1 MPVILR
7 EMEDHSVHPM
17 SKSNHGSLSG
27 NGYEMKHSGHKVCDR
42 DSSLE
47 SDRSHQEASA
57 ASESSP
63 NEHTSTQSDNDEDHG
78 KDNQD
83 TMKPVLSLG
92 KEGSAFLAPKLHY
105 SPSFACIPYTAD
117 AYYSGVG
124 VLTGYAPHAIVHPQ
138 QNDTTNTPGMLP
150 VEPAEEPIYVNAKQ
164 YHAILRRRQTRA
176 KLEAQNKMVK
186 NRKVIH
192 SNFPIPDADLA
203 AKEGEPFWD
212 SPWGRGRPGWH
223 IECSAMS
230 AHYLGHVF
238 DIHGGGKD
246 LIFPHHENELAQSR
260 AAYPESEVS
269 LEVITVVFVQITT
282 LYHPLAL
289 RFFLMRT
296 HYRSDV
302 NHSDQALEI
311 ASDRVY
317 YNYQLVLLHL
327 ITDPEYFLCQSFHLK
342 TSAFCFSIT
351 IVIMQPAGMPQRD
364 RSMGMSRRK
373 MTASGAGSRRSA
385 TETCGTTCPSPNTCK
400 QGLLHRCAACREGRR
415 RGSVQGAPVFPAKPY
430 NYKKI

>member
-1 MPVILR
+1 MNTHRLNQT
-7 EMEDHSVHPM
+7 M
-17 SKSNHGSLSG
+17 
-27 NGYEMKHSGHKVCDR
+27 MKIM
-42 DSSLE
+42 
-47 SDRSHQEASA
+47 
-57 ASESSP
+57 
-63 NEHTSTQSDNDEDHG
+63 G

-105 SPSFACIPYTAD
+105 SPSFACIPYTVD

-186 NRKVIH
+186 NRK
-192 SNFPIPDADLA
+192 A

-246 LIFPHHENELAQSR
+246 LIFPHHENELAQSQ
-260 AAYPESEVS
+260 AAYPESEVKCWMHNG
-269 LEVITVVFVQITT
+269 FVNKDDKKM
-282 LYHPLAL
+282 AK
-289 RFFLMRT
+289 
-296 HYRSDV
+296 SD
-302 NHSDQALEI
+302 NNFSRLEI
-311 ASDRVY
+311 S
-317 YNYQLVLLHL
+317 LL
-327 ITDPEYFLCQSFHLK
+327 F
-342 TSAFCFSIT
+342 T
-351 IVIMQPAGMPQRD
+351 IHW
-364 RSMGMSRRK
+364 
-373 MTASGAGSRRSA
+373 
-385 TETCGTTCPSPNTCK
+385 
-400 QGLLHRCAACREGRR
+400 L
-415 RGSVQGAPVFPAKPY
+415 
-430 NYKKI
+430 

>member
-27 NGYEMKHSGHKVCDR
+27 NGYEMKHSGHKVCDW
-42 DSSLE
+42 DSSSK

-105 SPSFACIPYTAD
+105 SPSFACIPYTVD

-246 LIFPHHENELAQSR
+246 LIFPHHENELAQSQ
-260 AAYPESEVS
+260 AAYPESEVKCWMHNGFVNKDDKKMAKS
-269 LEVITVVFVQITT
+269 DNNFSRLEI
-282 LYHPLAL
+282 
-289 RFFLMRT
+289 
-296 HYRSDV
+296 SDV

-317 YNYQLVLLHL
+317 YIYQILNTSFVKAFTCLKEDVGLLLLHHHRYHATCWNATAGQEHGDEQAQDDSKWRRIPTFDDWNL
-327 ITDPEYFLCQSFHLK
+327 RDDMPVTQYLQAGTSSSLCRR
-342 TSAFCFSIT
+342 
-351 IVIMQPAGMPQRD
+351 QR
-364 RSMGMSRRK
+364 RTTTRICSRCPCVPCQ
-373 MTASGAGSRRSA
+373 ALQLQEG
-385 TETCGTTCPSPNTCK
+385 ETK
-400 QGLLHRCAACREGRR
+400 
-415 RGSVQGAPVFPAKPY
+415 
-430 NYKKI
+430 

>member
-17 SKSNHGSLSG
+17 SKSNHASLSG

-42 DSSLE
+42 DSSSE

-124 VLTGYAPHAIVHPQ
+124 VSTGYAPHAIVHPQ

-186 NRKVIH
+186 NRKPYLHESRHRHAMKRARGSGGRFLNTKQLQEQNQQYQASSGSLCSKIIGNSIISQSGPTCTPSSGTAGASTACQDRSCLPSVGFRPTT
-192 SNFPIPDADLA
+192 NFSDQ
-203 AKEGEPFWD
+203 
-212 SPWGRGRPGWH
+212 GRGG
-223 IECSAMS
+223 
-230 AHYLGHVF
+230 L
-238 DIHGGGKD
+238 K
-246 LIFPHHENELAQSR
+246 LAVIGMQQR
-260 AAYPESEVS
+260 VS
-269 LEVITVVFVQITT
+269 
-282 LYHPLAL
+282 
-289 RFFLMRT
+289 
-296 HYRSDV
+296 
-302 NHSDQALEI
+302 
-311 ASDRVY
+311 
-317 YNYQLVLLHL
+317 
-327 ITDPEYFLCQSFHLK
+327 
-342 TSAFCFSIT
+342 T
-351 IVIMQPAGMPQRD
+351 IR
-364 RSMGMSRRK
+364 
-373 MTASGAGSRRSA
+373 
-385 TETCGTTCPSPNTCK
+385 
-400 QGLLHRCAACREGRR
+400 
-415 RGSVQGAPVFPAKPY
+415 
-430 NYKKI
+430 

>member
-17 SKSNHGSLSG
+17 SKSNHASLSG

-42 DSSLE
+42 DSSSE

-124 VLTGYAPHAIVHPQ
+124 VSTGYAPHAIVHPQ

-186 NRKVIH
+186 NRK
-192 SNFPIPDADLA
+192 S
-203 AKEGEPFWD
+203 
-212 SPWGRGRPGWH
+212 
-223 IECSAMS
+223 
-230 AHYLGHVF
+230 F
-238 DIHGGGKD
+238 DY
-246 LIFPHHENELAQSR
+246 QYS
-260 AAYPESEVS
+260 
-269 LEVITVVFVQITT
+269 
-282 LYHPLAL
+282 
-289 RFFLMRT
+289 RFFLGLDHIQREVPLATISVGLSYDLNFLLANCSGLVSPSIFVRAIVLLLQLYNLYGKYTLQSCISSQPYLHESRHRHAMKRARGSGGRFLNT
-296 HYRSDV
+296 KQLQEQNQQYQASSGSLCSKIIGNSIISQSGPTCTPSSGTAGASTGCQDRSCLPSV
-302 NHSDQALEI
+302 GFRPTTNFSDQGRGGLKLAVI
-311 ASDRVY
+311 GMQQRV
-317 YNYQLVLLHL
+317 
-327 ITDPEYFLCQSFHLK
+327 S
-342 TSAFCFSIT
+342 T
-351 IVIMQPAGMPQRD
+351 IR
-364 RSMGMSRRK
+364 
-373 MTASGAGSRRSA
+373 
-385 TETCGTTCPSPNTCK
+385 
-400 QGLLHRCAACREGRR
+400 
-415 RGSVQGAPVFPAKPY
+415 
-430 NYKKI
+430 